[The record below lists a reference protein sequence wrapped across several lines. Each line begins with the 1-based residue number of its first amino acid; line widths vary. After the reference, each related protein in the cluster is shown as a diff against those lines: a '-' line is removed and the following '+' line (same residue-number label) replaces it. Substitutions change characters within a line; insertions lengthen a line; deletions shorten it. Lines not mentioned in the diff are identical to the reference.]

1 MPRPIWKGAV
11 SFGLVTIPVGLYS
24 ATERQAEIAFRQL
37 HKKDH
42 APIQYKRVCSAEG
55 VEVAWQDIEKGYE
68 YAKDQ
73 FVVIT
78 DEDLEKARV
87 PGTQTIEIREFVPVD
102 QIDFAHFEAP
112 YWLAPEKAGTK
123 AYALLRDALA
133 KSGRVGVATFVM
145 REREHLAALRPEGRG
160 IMLTTMRFAD
170 EIRNAEDLALPA
182 EGEHPKKEMDLA
194 LQLVDALADDWDPAQ
209 YHDTYRQTLRAAIE
223 RKVEGKEI
231 EAPTIPEPP
240 KVTDLME
247 ALRASLA
254 RKDELKKAGSRAAA
268 AAGKAAPPRRRRASG
283 GRSAA

>member
-42 APIQYKRVCSAEG
+42 VPIEYKRVCSAEG

-68 YAKDQ
+68 YAKGQ
-73 FVVIT
+73 FVVVT
-78 DEDLEKARV
+78 DEDLAKAKV
-87 PGTQTIEIREFVPVD
+87 AGTQTIEIREFVPAE

-133 KSGRVGVATFVM
+133 KSGRVGIATFVM

-170 EIRNAEDLALPA
+170 EIRSAEDLALPE

-194 LQLVDALADDWDPAQ
+194 LQLIDALADDWDPTE
-209 YHDTYRQTLRAAIE
+209 YHDTYRETLRAAIE
-223 RKVEGKEI
+223 QKVDGKEI
-231 EAPTIPEPP
+231 SVPTAAVPP

-254 RKDELKKAGSRAAA
+254 RKDELKKAPSRTTAPE
-268 AAGKAAPPRRRRASG
+268 KAAPPRRRRTS
-283 GRSAA
+283 GRSSAA

>member
-42 APIQYKRVCSAEG
+42 VPIEYKRVCSAEG

-68 YAKDQ
+68 YAKGQ
-73 FVVIT
+73 FVVVT
-78 DEDLEKARV
+78 DEDLAKAKV
-87 PGTQTIEIREFVPVD
+87 AGTQTIEIREFVPAEH
-102 QIDFAHFEAP
+102 IDFAHFEAP

-133 KSGRVGVATFVM
+133 KSGRVGIATFVM

-170 EIRNAEDLALPA
+170 EIRSAEDLALPE

-194 LQLVDALADDWDPAQ
+194 LQLVDALADDWDPTE
-209 YHDTYRQTLRAAIE
+209 YHDTYRETLRAAIE
-223 RKVEGKEI
+223 QKVEGKEI
-231 EAPTIPEPP
+231 SVPTAAVPP

-254 RKDELKKAGSRAAA
+254 RKDELKKAPSRTTAPE
-268 AAGKAAPPRRRRASG
+268 KAAPPRRRRTS
-283 GRSAA
+283 GRSSAA

>member
-1 MPRPIWKGAV
+1 MWKGAV

-42 APIQYKRVCSAEG
+42 VPIEYKRVCSAEG

-68 YAKDQ
+68 YAKGQ
-73 FVVIT
+73 FVVVT
-78 DEDLEKARV
+78 DEDLAKAKV
-87 PGTQTIEIREFVPVD
+87 AGTQTIDIREFVPAE

-112 YWLAPEKAGTK
+112 YWLAPEKEGTK

-133 KSGRVGVATFVM
+133 KSGRVGIATFVM

-170 EIRNAEDLALPA
+170 EIRSAEDLALPE

-194 LQLVDALADDWDPAQ
+194 LQLVDALADDWDPTE
-209 YHDTYRQTLRAAIE
+209 YHDTYRETLRAAIE
-223 RKVEGKEI
+223 QKVDGKEI
-231 EAPTIPEPP
+231 SVPTAAVPP

-254 RKDELKKAGSRAAA
+254 RKDELKKAPSRTTAPE
-268 AAGKAAPPRRRRASG
+268 KAAPPRRRRTS
-283 GRSAA
+283 GRSSAA

>member
-1 MPRPIWKGAV
+1 MAGYREGLRVRQGAVRRPI
-11 SFGLVTIPVGLYS
+11 
-24 ATERQAEIAFRQL
+24 E
-37 HKKDH
+37 
-42 APIQYKRVCSAEG
+42 YKRVCSAEG

-68 YAKDQ
+68 YAKGQ
-73 FVVIT
+73 FVVVT
-78 DEDLEKARV
+78 DEDLAKAKV
-87 PGTQTIEIREFVPVD
+87 AGTQTIEIREFVPAE

-133 KSGRVGVATFVM
+133 KSGRVGIATFVM

-170 EIRNAEDLALPA
+170 EIRSAEDLALPE

-194 LQLVDALADDWDPAQ
+194 LQLVDALADDWDPTE
-209 YHDTYRQTLRAAIE
+209 YHDTYRETLRAAIE
-223 RKVEGKEI
+223 QKVEGKEI
-231 EAPTIPEPP
+231 SVPTAAVPP

-254 RKDELKKAGSRAAA
+254 RKDELKKAPSRTTAPE
-268 AAGKAAPPRRRRASG
+268 KAAPPRRRRTS
-283 GRSAA
+283 GRSSAA

>member
-1 MPRPIWKGAV
+1 MPRPMWKGAV

-42 APIQYKRVCSAEG
+42 VPIEYKRVCSAEG

-68 YAKDQ
+68 YAKGQ
-73 FVVIT
+73 FVVVT
-78 DEDLEKARV
+78 DEDLAKAKV
-87 PGTQTIEIREFVPVD
+87 AGTQTIEIREFVPAE

-133 KSGRVGVATFVM
+133 KSGRVGIATFVM

-170 EIRNAEDLALPA
+170 EIRSAEDLALPE

-194 LQLVDALADDWDPAQ
+194 LQLIDALADDWDPTE
-209 YHDTYRQTLRAAIE
+209 YHDTYRETLRAAIE
-223 RKVEGKEI
+223 QKVDGKEI
-231 EAPTIPEPP
+231 SVPTAAVPP

-254 RKDELKKAGSRAAA
+254 RKDELKKAPSRTTAPE
-268 AAGKAAPPRRRRASG
+268 KAAPPRRRRTS
-283 GRSAA
+283 GRSSAA

>member
-42 APIQYKRVCSAEG
+42 VPIEYKRVCSAEG

-68 YAKDQ
+68 YAKGQ
-73 FVVIT
+73 FVVVT
-78 DEDLEKARV
+78 DEDLAKAKV
-87 PGTQTIEIREFVPVD
+87 AGTQTIEIREFVPAE

-133 KSGRVGVATFVM
+133 KSGRVGIATFVM

-170 EIRNAEDLALPA
+170 EIRSAEDLALPE

-194 LQLVDALADDWDPAQ
+194 LQLVDAFADDWDPTE
-209 YHDTYRQTLRAAIE
+209 YHDTYRETLRAAIE
-223 RKVEGKEI
+223 QKVDGKEI
-231 EAPTIPEPP
+231 SVPTAAVPP

-254 RKDELKKAGSRAAA
+254 RKDELKKAPSRTTAPE
-268 AAGKAAPPRRRRASG
+268 KAAPPRRRRTS
-283 GRSAA
+283 GRSSAA

>member
-42 APIQYKRVCSAEG
+42 VPIEYKRVCSAEG

-68 YAKDQ
+68 YAKGQ
-73 FVVIT
+73 FVPA
-78 DEDLEKARV
+78 E
-87 PGTQTIEIREFVPVD
+87 QM
-102 QIDFAHFEAP
+102 DFDHFEAP
-112 YWLAPEKAGTK
+112 YWLAREKAGTK

-133 KSGRVGVATFVM
+133 KSGRVGIATFVM

-170 EIRNAEDLALPA
+170 EIRSAEDLTLPA

-194 LQLVDALADDWDPAQ
+194 LQLVDALADDWDPTE
-209 YHDTYRQTLRAAIE
+209 YHDTYRETLRAAIE
-223 RKVEGKEI
+223 QKVEGKEI
-231 EAPTIPEPP
+231 SVPTAAVPP

-254 RKDELKKAGSRAAA
+254 RKDELKKAPSRTTAPE
-268 AAGKAAPPRRRRASG
+268 KAAPPRRRRTS
-283 GRSAA
+283 GRSSAA

>member
-1 MPRPIWKGAV
+1 MPRPMWKGAV

-42 APIQYKRVCSAEG
+42 VPIEYKRVCSAEG

-68 YAKDQ
+68 YAKGQ
-73 FVVIT
+73 FVVVT
-78 DEDLEKARV
+78 DEDLAKAKV
-87 PGTQTIEIREFVPVD
+87 AGTQTIEIREFVPAE

-133 KSGRVGVATFVM
+133 KSGRVGIATFVM

-170 EIRNAEDLALPA
+170 EIRSAEDLALPE
-182 EGEHPKKEMDLA
+182 EGEHPKRRWISRSSSSTPSPMIGIRRSTTTLTERRCARQSSKRWTA
-194 LQLVDALADDWDPAQ
+194 KKSACPQLLC
-209 YHDTYRQTLRAAIE
+209 
-223 RKVEGKEI
+223 
-231 EAPTIPEPP
+231 
-240 KVTDLME
+240 
-247 ALRASLA
+247 
-254 RKDELKKAGSRAAA
+254 
-268 AAGKAAPPRRRRASG
+268 PRR
-283 GRSAA
+283 

>member
-11 SFGLVTIPVGLYS
+11 PFGLVTIPVGLYS

-42 APIQYKRVCSAEG
+42 VPIEYKRVCSAEG

-68 YAKDQ
+68 YAKGQ
-73 FVVIT
+73 FVVVT
-78 DEDLEKARV
+78 DEDLAKAKV
-87 PGTQTIEIREFVPVD
+87 AGTQTIEIREFVPAE

-133 KSGRVGVATFVM
+133 KSGRVGIATFVM

-170 EIRNAEDLALPA
+170 EIRSADDLALPA

-194 LQLVDALADDWDPAQ
+194 LQLVDALADDWDPTEYPRHLPRDSARC
-209 YHDTYRQTLRAAIE
+209 DRA
-223 RKVEGKEI
+223 EGRGEGDRRRPRFQHRPRSRI
-231 EAPTIPEPP
+231 SWRRFAP
-240 KVTDLME
+240 
-247 ALRASLA
+247 ALRGRTNL
-254 RKDELKKAGSRAAA
+254 
-268 AAGKAAPPRRRRASG
+268 RRRRHARPFPRGPRHPVG
-283 GRSAA
+283 GEQVAGG

>member
-1 MPRPIWKGAV
+1 MPRPMWKGAV

-42 APIQYKRVCSAEG
+42 VPIEYKRVCSAEG

-68 YAKDQ
+68 YAKGQ
-73 FVVIT
+73 FVVVT
-78 DEDLEKARV
+78 DEDLAKAKV
-87 PGTQTIEIREFVPVD
+87 AGTQTIEIREFVPAE

-133 KSGRVGVATFVM
+133 KSGRVGIATFVM

-170 EIRNAEDLALPA
+170 EIRSAEDLALPE
-182 EGEHPKKEMDLA
+182 EGEHPTKEMDLA
-194 LQLVDALADDWDPAQ
+194 LQLDDALADDWDPTE
-209 YHDTYRQTLRAAIE
+209 YHDTYRETLRAAIE
-223 RKVEGKEI
+223 QKVDGKEI
-231 EAPTIPEPP
+231 SVPTAAVPP

-254 RKDELKKAGSRAAA
+254 RKDELKKAPSRTTAPE
-268 AAGKAAPPRRRRASG
+268 KAAPPRRRRTS
-283 GRSAA
+283 GRSSAA

>member
-42 APIQYKRVCSAEG
+42 VPIEYKRVCSAEG

-68 YAKDQ
+68 YTKGQ
-73 FVVIT
+73 FVVVT
-78 DEDLEKARV
+78 DEDLAKVKVA
-87 PGTQTIEIREFVPVD
+87 GTQTIEIREFVPAE
-102 QIDFAHFEAP
+102 QIEFAHFEAP

-133 KSGRVGVATFVM
+133 KSGRVGIATFVM
-145 REREHLAALRPEGRG
+145 REREHLAVLRPEGRG

-170 EIRNAEDLALPA
+170 EIRSAEDLALPA

-194 LQLVDALADDWDPAQ
+194 LQLVDALADDWDPAE
-209 YHDTYRQTLRAAIE
+209 YHDTYRETLRGVNS
-223 RKVEGKEI
+223 RKRGH
-231 EAPTIPEPP
+231 ARRPP
-240 KVTDLME
+240 PMLADMRNRRLLDRPPAVSGTQ
-247 ALRASLA
+247 SLA
-254 RKDELKKAGSRAAA
+254 
-268 AAGKAAPPRRRRASG
+268 PPSTTPPP
-283 GRSAA
+283 